1 MSDLVLEQV
10 TGPQPPAQKERSWLF
25 GLLIAPNA
33 VLANGIISGVL
44 SYLLRRQ
51 GVSIGRSSEIISL
64 LILPQTIYC
73 LWTPIT
79 DFWIRRRSWLIVGAV
94 SSAAAMFAAF
104 YGQRLDTSSA
114 VALMFLSA
122 CLGQLVVSSC
132 GGIMG
137 SLRSEVS
144 RRRAS
149 SFYQGGSLG
158 FGALGI
164 FILASSAERVSVVTL
179 GGIAAALIAIPS
191 FAAFAAPDRATNIG
205 SERTLKQTF
214 SCIWKEVKD
223 TFLRWRAIPYT
234 LIMIFPM
241 CSGAAIGLLP
251 GIAQDY
257 HVTGQ
262 QMAWINGIGGALLT
276 AAGALSA
283 TLIPARIRAS
293 VAYLSVGLINEAT
306 IAILWLAPLSPF
318 TYYVGAALYLFTIGA
333 CYALFTAV
341 VLEFLGSS
349 GKSGSGRYSVING
362 LGNLPVAYMT
372 IVDGRGGKLWGARG
386 LAGTDAVVG
395 GIGAAILLTYFLI
408 NKRSNS
414 QVVASANCD

>member
-1 MSDLVLEQV
+1 MPEVALEQI
-10 TGPQPPAQKERSWLF
+10 TGPHAIKKERPWLF
-25 GLLIAPNA
+25 SLLIAPNA

-44 SYLLRRQ
+44 SYLLRQQ
-51 GVSIGRSSEIISL
+51 GVSIGRSSQIISL

-94 SSAAAMFAAF
+94 FSAAAMFAAF
-104 YGQRLDTSSA
+104 HGQRLDTSSA

-137 SLRSEVS
+137 SLHSEVS

-164 FILASSAERVSVVTL
+164 FILASGAEKFSVRTL
-179 GGIAAALIAIPS
+179 GWIAAALIAVPA
-191 FAAFAAPDRATNIG
+191 FAAFAAPDRATNINP
-205 SERTLKQTF
+205 ERTLKQTF
-214 SCIWKEVKD
+214 SCIWQEVKE
-223 TFLRWRAIPYT
+223 TFLRWRAVPYT
-234 LIMIFPM
+234 LLMIFPM

-306 IAILWLAPLSPF
+306 IAILWLAPLNPF
-318 TYYVGAALYLFTIGA
+318 TYYVGATLYLFTIGA

-362 LGNLPVAYMT
+362 LGNFPVLYMT
-372 IVDGRGGKLWGARG
+372 TVDGLGGKLWGARG

-395 GIGAAILLTYFLI
+395 GIGAAILLAWFLL
-408 NKRSNS
+408 NKRTHSPS
-414 QVVASANCD
+414 S

>member
-1 MSDLVLEQV
+1 MHDLVLEQP
-10 TGPQPPAQKERSWLF
+10 TSKTSTQKERPWLF
-25 GLLIAPNA
+25 SLLIAPNA

-44 SYLLRRQ
+44 SYLLRQQ
-51 GVSIGRSSEIISL
+51 GVSIGRSSQIISL

-79 DFWIRRRSWLIVGAV
+79 DFWIRRRSWLFVGAV

-104 YGQRLDTSSA
+104 HSQHLDRSSA
-114 VALMFLSA
+114 VVLMFLSG

-137 SLRSEVS
+137 TLPTEVS

-164 FILASSAERVSVVTL
+164 FVLASLAEKFSVPTL
-179 GGIAAALIAIPS
+179 GWIAAALIAVPS
-191 FAAFAAPDRATNIG
+191 FAAFAAPDRATNIDHN
-205 SERTLKQTF
+205 RTLKQTF
-214 SCIWKEVKD
+214 SCIWQEVKA

-234 LIMIFPM
+234 LLMIFPM

-262 QMAWINGIGGALLT
+262 QMAWINGLGGALLT

-283 TLIPARIRAS
+283 TFIPARIRAS
-293 VAYLSVGLINEAT
+293 VAYLSVGIINEAT

-318 TYYVGAALYLFTIGA
+318 TYYIGATLYLFTIGA

-362 LGNLPVAYMT
+362 LGNVPVLYMT
-372 IVDGRGGKLWGARG
+372 TVDGAGGKLWGARG

-395 GIGAAILLTYFLI
+395 SIGAVILLTYFLI
-408 NKRSNS
+408 HKTSNS
-414 QVVASANCD
+414 NVAAPATCN

>member
-1 MSDLVLEQV
+1 MREPVMEQV
-10 TGPQPPAQKERSWLF
+10 AGPQIPVQKERPWLF

-51 GVSIGRSSEIISL
+51 GVNIGRSSQIISL
-64 LILPQTIYC
+64 LILPQTIYF
-73 LWTPIT
+73 LWAPIT

-104 YGQRLDTSSA
+104 HSQRLDRSSA
-114 VALMFLSA
+114 VVLMFLSG

-137 SLRSEVS
+137 SLPSEVS

-164 FILASSAERVSVVTL
+164 FVLASCAEKFSVVTL
-179 GGIAAALIAIPS
+179 GWIAAALIAIPS
-191 FAAFAAPDRATNIG
+191 FAALAAPDRATNIEP
-205 SERTLKQTF
+205 ERTLKQTF
-214 SCIWKEVKD
+214 SCIWQEVKA
-223 TFLRWRAIPYT
+223 TFFRWRAIPYT
-234 LIMIFPM
+234 LLLIFPM

-251 GIAQDY
+251 GVAQDY

-276 AAGALSA
+276 AAGALAA

-318 TYYVGAALYLFTIGA
+318 TYYAGVTLYLFTIGA

-362 LGNLPVAYMT
+362 LGNLPVLYMT
-372 IVDGRGGKLWGARG
+372 TVDGAGGKLWGARG

-408 NKRSNS
+408 HKSSNS
-414 QVVASANCD
+414 QVAAAANCD